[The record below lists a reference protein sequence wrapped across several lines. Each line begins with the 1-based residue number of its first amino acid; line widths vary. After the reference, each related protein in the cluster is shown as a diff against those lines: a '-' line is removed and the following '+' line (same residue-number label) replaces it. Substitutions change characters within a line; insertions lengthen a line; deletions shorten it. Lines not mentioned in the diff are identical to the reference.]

1 MDMEFD
7 QLELDT
13 ITPLQLK
20 RYLRDKFVVVASNRG
35 PVEFRKASDGRI
47 KAFRGAGG
55 VVTAMSTALTATD
68 AIWLSAARTAEDRR
82 KSQEAKRGRI
92 GLPEHE
98 PQYWVKFVTP
108 EKDEYE
114 GFYNSISNNLLW
126 YMQHYMWN
134 VPHTPVIDDS
144 TYAAWVRGY
153 RKVNRLFAER
163 ILEEIRRTDKKP
175 LIFLQDYH
183 LYLCAHYIRRR
194 EPDVLIHHFTH
205 SPWTQPDYLRLLPLR
220 MRKELMQG
228 ILANDI
234 VGFHTPRY
242 ASNFIWCC
250 QEGDAVRVSVNT
262 KTRTVYYAGREVL
275 VRHYPISIDHETL
288 KKRADSADVRSYREQ
303 LRALAAGRK
312 LLVRVDRIELSKNIV
327 RGLLAY
333 RAFLREYPEWRDRVM
348 FANFI
353 YPSRETLKEY
363 RDYRREVEELV
374 RVINDEFGSPDWV
387 PVYMEIG
394 DNYPRSLAGLMEFD
408 VLLVNPVFDGMNL
421 VAKEGAAVNER
432 NGLVLLSVNAGAY
445 MEMRETVLAVNPL
458 DVQETAAMI
467 QKALAMPA
475 RTREKM
481 ARRAR
486 EVVEDNTSF
495 KWLLRQIQ
503 DLRRVERT
511 RAPRE
516 APASGHL
523 SFLERI

>member
-1 MDMEFD
+1 MEFD

-20 RYLRDKFVVVASNRG
+20 RYLKDKFVVVASNRG
-35 PVEFRKASDGRI
+35 PVEFRKVPGGQV
-47 KAFRGAGG
+47 KPFRGAGG

-68 AIWLSAARTAEDRR
+68 AIWLSAARTAEDRL
-82 KSQEAKRGRI
+82 KAQEAKRGRI
-92 GLPEHE
+92 GLPEDD

-114 GFYNSISNNLLW
+114 GYYNTISNNLLW
-126 YMQHYMWN
+126 YMQHYMWDIPR
-134 VPHTPVIDDS
+134 VPVIDEA
-144 TYAAWVRGY
+144 TYEAWSQGY

-163 ILEEIRRTDKKP
+163 ILEEIKRTDKKP

-194 EPDVLIHHFTH
+194 APEVLIHHFTH

-234 VGFHTPRY
+234 VGFHTQRY

-250 QEGDAVRVSVNT
+250 QEGDAVRVSVNA
-262 KTRTVYYAGREVL
+262 KTRSVSYAGREVL
-275 VRHYPISIDHETL
+275 VRHYPISVDHETL
-288 KKRADSADVRSYREQ
+288 KKRAASEDVRRYREQ
-303 LRALAAGRK
+303 IRGLAGSRK
-312 LLVRVDRIELSKNIV
+312 LLVRVDRVELSKNIV

-333 RAFLREYPEWRDRVM
+333 RTFLRDHPEWRDRVM

-363 RDYRREVEELV
+363 RDYRRAIEELV
-374 RVINDEFGSPDWV
+374 REINVEFGGPDWV
-387 PVYMEIG
+387 PTYMDIE

-408 VLLVNPVFDGMNL
+408 ALLVNPVFDGMNL
-421 VAKEGAAVNER
+421 VAKEGAVVNER
-432 NGLVLLSVNAGAY
+432 NGVILLSVNAGAY
-445 MEMRETVLAVNPL
+445 MEMRETVLAINPL

-467 QKALAMPA
+467 HRALAMPA

-486 EVVEDNTSF
+486 EVVEENTSF

-503 DLRRVERT
+503 DLRRVERQH
-511 RAPRE
+511 APKE
-516 APASGHL
+516 TPVDQHV
-523 SFLERI
+523 SFLDRI

>member
-1 MDMEFD
+1 MEFD
-7 QLELDT
+7 QRELDT

-35 PVEFRKASDGRI
+35 PVEFRTAPDGQV

-92 GLPEHE
+92 GLPEDD

-108 EKDEYE
+108 EKNEYE
-114 GFYNSISNNLLW
+114 GYYNTISNNLLW
-126 YMQHYMWN
+126 YMQHYMWDIPR
-134 VPHTPVIDDS
+134 VPVIDES
-144 TYAAWVRGY
+144 TYKAWSQGY

-163 ILEEIRRTDKKP
+163 ILEEIKRTDKKP

-183 LYLCAHYIRRR
+183 LYLCANYIRRR

-250 QEGDAVRVSVNT
+250 QEGDAVRVSVNA
-262 KTRTVYYAGREVL
+262 KTRSISYAGREVL

-288 KKRADSADVRSYREQ
+288 KKRAASEDVRRYREQ
-303 LRALAAGRK
+303 LRTLAGSRK

-333 RAFLREYPEWRDRVM
+333 RAFLKDYPEWHDRVM
-348 FANFI
+348 FANFV

-363 RDYRREVEELV
+363 RDYRREIEELV
-374 RVINDEFGSPDWV
+374 REINVEFGSPDWV

-408 VLLVNPVFDGMNL
+408 ALLVNPVFDGMNL

-432 NGLVLLSVNAGAY
+432 NGVVLLSVNAGAY
-445 MEMRETVLAVNPL
+445 IEMRETVLPVNPL

-467 QKALAMPA
+467 HQSLAMPA

-486 EVVEDNTSF
+486 DVVEENTSF

-503 DLRRVERT
+503 DLRRVERQRT
-511 RAPRE
+511 PKE
-516 APASGHL
+516 TPVNQQV
-523 SFLERI
+523 SFLDRI